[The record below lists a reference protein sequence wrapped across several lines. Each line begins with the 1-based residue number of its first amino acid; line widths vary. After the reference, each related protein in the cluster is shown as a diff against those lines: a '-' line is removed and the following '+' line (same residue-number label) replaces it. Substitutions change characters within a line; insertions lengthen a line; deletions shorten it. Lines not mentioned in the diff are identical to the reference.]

1 MSRST
6 LWSVSFSILLQNFA
20 SFWIIPGDICTPA
33 VVPVSDYDSV
43 QSLCNKINHLFTY
56 CSRCTVSQQTCSTYV
71 FHVFK
76 TARHS
81 VARSAVCI
89 WPHRAHGTGRLL
101 WRHLGPIRLFISSK
115 HRRFW
120 NQHYK
125 QHSHYKSS
133 RYEHQHSNFVTS
145 CLFSLSSY
153 WLLFTNCHL
162 PKHNPDVCLIL
173 YTVFVNFCYTSGRSD
188 CVCRRNSACLWRMP
202 VTLCRMKL

>member
-76 TARHS
+76 TALHS

-145 CLFSLSSY
+145 CLFSLSSLTSAY
-153 WLLFTNCHL
+153 ELPSSKTQPWCLSDTVYGVCELLLHFWEKWLSL
-162 PKHNPDVCLIL
+162 
-173 YTVFVNFCYTSGRSD
+173 
-188 CVCRRNSACLWRMP
+188 
-202 VTLCRMKL
+202 